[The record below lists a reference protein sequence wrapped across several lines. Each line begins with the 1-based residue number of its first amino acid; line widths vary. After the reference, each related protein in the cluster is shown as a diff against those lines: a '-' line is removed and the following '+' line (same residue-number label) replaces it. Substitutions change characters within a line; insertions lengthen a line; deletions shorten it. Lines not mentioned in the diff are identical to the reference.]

1 MTRRSV
7 LAAAIA
13 IGMAA
18 MSFASEPEKKP
29 EGPKPAPEVELLG
42 YFLGPWS
49 SEGEVKPGPL
59 GPGGPTQG
67 REICRWMP
75 GKFFVG
81 CMIETKTSAGLR
93 QVQGIMG
100 WDADKKVY
108 RWWSFDNLGQA
119 ESATGTVKDGAWTWS
134 GESKVGDKMVKTR
147 YTVSNTRP
155 DGYLYAWESSADG
168 KTWTALMTGK
178 ASKMAQRPLP
188 TPGAGAKPPAAPA
201 PTPVPEKKN

>member
-1 MTRRSV
+1 MRRRTV
-7 LAAAIA
+7 LAAAVA
-13 IGMAA
+13 IGMAVIGL
-18 MSFASEPEKKP
+18 ASEPEKKP
-29 EGPKPAPEVELLG
+29 EGPKPAPEVEPLG

-49 SEGEVKPGPL
+49 SEGEVKPGPM

-81 CMIETKTSAGLR
+81 CMIETKTSAGLM

-100 WDADKKVY
+100 WDAEKKVY

-119 ESATGTVKDGAWTWS
+119 ESATGTLKDGTWTWS
-134 GESKVGDKMVKTR
+134 GESRIGDKMVKTR

-155 DGYLYAWESSADG
+155 DGYLYVLESSADG

-178 ASKMAQRPLP
+178 TTKMAQRPGP
-188 TPGAGAKPPAAPA
+188 TPGAGARPPGP
-201 PTPVPEKKN
+201 PTTPVPDKKP